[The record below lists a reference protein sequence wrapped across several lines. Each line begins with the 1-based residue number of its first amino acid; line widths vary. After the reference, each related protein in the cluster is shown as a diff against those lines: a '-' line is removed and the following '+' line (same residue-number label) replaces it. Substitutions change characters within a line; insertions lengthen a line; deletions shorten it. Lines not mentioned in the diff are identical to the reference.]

1 MTYVE
6 SGFSRIL
13 TVGRS
18 LWAVGG
24 RPHMTYVESGFSRAL
39 GAAPSFSRALRV
51 APGFSRVAAALTA
64 LVLSAACSTPPVDA
78 QESADDAV
86 RASGAATIVAAGRE
100 RPFSVTA
107 YCAGRITQ
115 SGARV
120 KPGMA
125 AADPRVLPVGSTIR
139 VDGQGR
145 AYDGV
150 YTVTDTGREIKGR
163 ELDLY
168 LSSCD
173 EAEQFGRRTMRV
185 AVIRRGWD
193 PTALPGER

>member
-1 MTYVE
+1 MCVG
-6 SGFSRIL
+6 SGFSRI
-13 TVGRS
+13 
-18 LWAVGG
+18 AV
-24 RPHMTYVESGFSRAL
+24 AL
-39 GAAPSFSRALRV
+39 A
-51 APGFSRVAAALTA
+51 A
-64 LVLSAACSTPPVDA
+64 LVLCAACSARPTDA
-78 QESADDAV
+78 GSGEDAA
-86 RASGAATIVAAGRE
+86 RASDAPTIVAAGRE

-107 YCAGRITQ
+107 YCTGRITQ

-150 YTVTDTGREIKGR
+150 YTVTDTGRAIKGR

-168 LSSCD
+168 LSKCD
-173 EAEQFGRRTMRV
+173 EAEQFGRRTMSV

-193 PTALPGER
+193 PTALPGEAQRR

>member
-1 MTYVE
+1 
-6 SGFSRIL
+6 
-13 TVGRS
+13 
-18 LWAVGG
+18 
-24 RPHMTYVESGFSRAL
+24 
-39 GAAPSFSRALRV
+39 
-51 APGFSRVAAALTA
+51 
-64 LVLSAACSTPPVDA
+64 VLCAACGTPPVDA
-78 QESADDAV
+78 QNSAGGAPTVAV
-86 RASGAATIVAAGRE
+86 SRE

-107 YCAGRITQ
+107 YCTGRITQ

-145 AYDGV
+145 AYDGI
-150 YTVTDTGREIKGR
+150 YTVTDTGREIRGR

-168 LSSCD
+168 VSSCD
-173 EAEQFGRRTMRV
+173 EAEQFGRRTMSV

-193 PTALPGER
+193 PAAMPGEAQR

>member
-1 MTYVE
+1 MGADE
-6 SGFSRIL
+6 I
-13 TVGRS
+13 
-18 LWAVGG
+18 
-24 RPHMTYVESGFSRAL
+24 PPSRAL
-39 GAAPSFSRALRV
+39 LFLVAL
-51 APGFSRVAAALTA
+51 L
-64 LVLSAACSTPPVDA
+64 LSAACGAAPVDA
-78 QESADDAV
+78 QEEAA
-86 RASGAATIVAAGRE
+86 RPASSGSGVPTLVAARPL

-107 YCAGRITQ
+107 YCTGRITQ

-150 YTVTDTGREIKGR
+150 YTVTDTGRAIKGR

-168 LSSCD
+168 LADCD
-173 EAEQFGRRTMRV
+173 EAEQFGRRTMSV

-193 PTALPGER
+193 PAALPGEARR

>member
-1 MTYVE
+1 MCVG
-6 SGFSRIL
+6 SGFSRI
-13 TVGRS
+13 
-18 LWAVGG
+18 AV
-24 RPHMTYVESGFSRAL
+24 AL
-39 GAAPSFSRALRV
+39 A
-51 APGFSRVAAALTA
+51 A
-64 LVLSAACSTPPVDA
+64 LVLCAACTTPPVDA
-78 QESADDAV
+78 QGSGEDAA
-86 RASGAATIVAAGRE
+86 RASGAPTIVAASRE

-107 YCAGRITQ
+107 YCTGRITQ

-125 AADPRVLPVGSTIR
+125 AADPRVLPVGSTVRI
-139 VDGQGR
+139 DGQGR

-173 EAEQFGRRTMRV
+173 EAEQFGRRTMSV

-193 PTALPGER
+193 PAALPGEAQR